1 MLQLILLQAEAAE
14 AAGAQGITNGMIP
27 FIVLAIVCLCT
38 YLVLLAMKKAG
49 KIANTTKLFG
59 KLCLG
64 YVLGWILTVTILGW
78 RCYENDKNLRVDFN
92 STHWSWSANT
102 LNNDE
107 DYKDIL
113 FLSMPIGIILG
124 GGVVLLWKKKK

>member
-1 MLQLILLQAEAAE
+1 MLQLILLQAEVAE
-14 AAGAQGITNGMIP
+14 AGAQGITNGMIP

-49 KIANTTKLFG
+49 KIADTKKLIG

-64 YVLGWILTVTILGW
+64 YVLGWILTITILGW
-78 RCYENDKNLRVDFN
+78 RCYENEKNLRVDFN

-113 FLSMPIGIILG
+113 YLSIPIGIILG
-124 GGVVLLWKKKK
+124 GGVVLLLHRKEK